1 MASHQ
6 AYIQS
11 EPNGPL
17 TLQTVK
23 TPTPSIGQVLVTV
36 LAAPL
41 LSYTREVLKGELFP
55 LVHPLTPGVAAIGR
69 ISSAGADSTALR
81 QGQLVFCNP
90 LIRARDSPSDGSCIL
105 QGWFGGLTTRARRLM
120 EGPWRNGSWAE
131 RMIVPTENLVLLD
144 EDRLLNHLGYSIPQ
158 LCWINELMVPLGG
171 WLAAGLTV
179 GATVIVAPSTG
190 HFGGC
195 AVQMALALG
204 ARTVIA
210 AGRSEAGLAKVEKL
224 DAGGRVRTVRLSG
237 DVETDAGRLRSASRD
252 IGADV
257 YLDFSPPQ
265 AETSTH
271 PQACIAALR
280 HGGQAVMMGGVQ
292 GELRLDYARLMI
304 NNITVRGNFMY
315 GSDAPSRL
323 LNLLEGDLI
332 SLKGL
337 NTKAFAFDELEQGIS
352 FAASHAGVAEL
363 TVLMPT
369 DGT

>member
-1 MASHQ
+1 MASHR

-17 TLQTVK
+17 TLQTVT

-36 LAAPL
+36 LATPL

-55 LVHPLTPGVAAIGR
+55 LVHPLTPGIAAIGR
-69 ISSAGADSTALR
+69 VSSTGADNTALKD
-81 QGQLVFCNP
+81 GQLVFCNP
-90 LIRARDSPSDGSCIL
+90 LIRARNSPFDGSCIL
-105 QGWFGGLTTRARRLM
+105 QGWFGGLTSPARRLM
-120 EGPWRNGSWAE
+120 EGPWRNGSWTE
-131 RMIVPTENLVLLD
+131 KLIVPTENVVLLD

-171 WLAAGLTV
+171 WLAACITA
-179 GATVIVAPSTG
+179 GATVIVAPATG

-195 AVQMALALG
+195 AVQTALALG
-204 ARTVIA
+204 ARTVVA
-210 AGRSEAGLAKVEKL
+210 AGRSEAGLGRVEKL
-224 DAGGRVRTVRLSG
+224 DSGGRVRTVRLSG
-237 DVETDAGRLRSASRD
+237 DVETDAQKLRSASRD

-265 AETSTH
+265 AGASTH

-280 HGGQAVMMGGVQ
+280 YGGQAVLMGGVQ
-292 GELRLDYARLMI
+292 GKLCLDYGRLMI

-315 GSDAPSRL
+315 GLDAPNKL
-323 LNLLEGDLI
+323 LNLLEGDLM

-337 NTKAFAFDELEQGIS
+337 NMKAFAFEELEEGIS
-352 FAASHAGVAEL
+352 FAASHAGAAEL

-369 DGT
+369 SGA